1 MGQHAPSECALQPGL
16 TRSMTSRPLGD
27 SMRARVAPMP
37 TKPSA
42 GLSHAPAVVPGAAEA
57 VAEAEAEAEA
67 AEEEE
72 EGSDEG
78 GEEKDG
84 RCCDRGLCGGG

>member
-1 MGQHAPSECALQPGL
+1 
-16 TRSMTSRPLGD
+16 
-27 SMRARVAPMP
+27 MP

-42 GLSHAPAVVPGAAEA
+42 GLSHAPAEVPGA
-57 VAEAEAEAEA
+57 AEAEAEA
-67 AEEEE
+67 AEEE

>member
-1 MGQHAPSECALQPGL
+1 
-16 TRSMTSRPLGD
+16 
-27 SMRARVAPMP
+27 MP

-42 GLSHAPAVVPGAAEA
+42 GLSHAPGVVPGAAEA
-57 VAEAEAEAEA
+57 
-67 AEEEE
+67 EEE